1 MSKETVGLEVDVQ
14 YQSVGNLKKEIRAA
28 TADVIAM
35 QEKFG
40 AASKEA
46 IAAAKRVNELKDKI
60 KDAKEVTDLFDPGNK
75 FKALGNAVAGV
86 ASGFTAVQGAMGLFG
101 SESKELEKQLLKVQ
115 SAMALSQGL
124 STLLDSGK
132 DFSRLAAI
140 IKTQVV
146 TAFTTLRGAM
156 MATGIGLITSAV
168 AFLVTNFDKVK
179 EKLGELFP
187 ALKGAGDLMDRL
199 KQIAMG
205 VGNALLQFLAAP
217 ISALIKVF
225 KGDFS
230 GAFEAVKNGMSFV
243 KNFREGEQKEIKS
256 QADERE
262 KIRQEEIK
270 KEKEKN
276 DKLLE
281 QQKAAAEQRRKA
293 REEEQRK
300 IREERERQR
309 QEQLDFEQQQRDDWE
324 AAAEEE
330 RNQDAIRLAEQEAN
344 FQKGIDLI
352 ARLTAK
358 TIEDNEK
365 RKQEQ
370 LDYNAA
376 VINAEEQLNQAKW
389 GLAEAGINLLSTLA
403 SKNKALSNVMFAVE
417 KGFAI
422 GKIIID
428 TQREIAG
435 YAAHP
440 IWSLNIDGGA
450 SVKIPAIAAAKLRA
464 ATSIAT
470 IAATSIG
477 RFMNGGGA
485 NVPGGAINT
494 KAPMTPTL
502 SPTVQTNVQNAQAI
516 NQMSSQS
523 TRAYV
528 LNSDI
533 QNEQQRNAYLQ
544 RNASI

>member
-1 MSKETVGLEVDVQ
+1 
-14 YQSVGNLKKEIRAA
+14 
-28 TADVIAM
+28 
-35 QEKFG
+35 
-40 AASKEA
+40 
-46 IAAAKRVNELKDKI
+46 
-60 KDAKEVTDLFDPGNK
+60 
-75 FKALGNAVAGV
+75 
-86 ASGFTAVQGAMGLFG
+86 
-101 SESKELEKQLLKVQ
+101 
-115 SAMALSQGL
+115 
-124 STLLDSGK
+124 
-132 DFSRLAAI
+132 LAAI

-270 KEKEKN
+270 KEKEKH

-330 RNQDAIRLAEQEAN
+330 RNQDAIRLAEQEVN

-358 TIEDNEK
+358 TIDDNEK
-365 RKQEQ
+365 RKQDQ

-376 VINAEEQLNQAKW
+376 VINAEEQLNQAKFSA
-389 GLAEAGINLLSTLA
+389 AEAGINLLSTIA
-403 SKNKALSNVMFAVE
+403 GKNKALSNVMFAVE

-422 GKIIID
+422 GKIIVD

-435 YAAHP
+435 YYANP
-440 IWSLNIDGGA
+440 TWKLLPDGGLSLATA
-450 SVKIPAIAAAKLRA
+450 SATAAKIRA
-464 ATSIAT
+464 GISIAT

-485 NVPGGAINT
+485 NVPGGTINT

>member
-1 MSKETVGLEVDVQ
+1 MAKETVGVEVDVKF
-14 YQSVGNLKKEIRAA
+14 QSVGNMKKELRAA
-28 TADVIAM
+28 TSDLIAM
-35 QEKFG
+35 NEKFG
-40 AASKEA
+40 ASSKEA
-46 IAAAKRVNELKDKI
+46 TEAARRVAKLKDSI
-60 KDAKEVTDLFDPGNK
+60 GDAKALADTFNPDKK
-75 FKALGNAVAGV
+75 FVALGGALQGAV
-86 ASGFTAVQGAMGLFG
+86 SGFSALQGAMGLFG
-101 SESKELEKQLLKVQ
+101 DKGKEVEAMLLKVQ
-115 SAMALSQGL
+115 SAMALQQGI
-124 STLLDSGK
+124 SGVAGAM
-132 DFSRLAAI
+132 DAFGQLAGK

-146 TAFTTLRGAM
+146 TAFTTLKGAM
-156 MATGIGLITSAV
+156 MATGIGLITAAV

-179 EKLGELFP
+179 KTLTDLFP
-187 ALKGAGDLMDRL
+187 ALENMGSMMDRL

-217 ISALIKVF
+217 VSALIKVF

-270 KEKEKN
+270 KEKEKH

-293 REEEQRK
+293 REEEQKK
-300 IREERERQR
+300 IREEREKQR
-309 QEQLDFEQQQRDDWE
+309 QEQLDFEEQQRQDWE

-330 RNQDAIRLAEQEAN
+330 RNQDATRLAEQEAN

-352 ARLTAK
+352 GRLTAK

-365 RKQEQ
+365 KKQSDREASQ
-370 LDYNAA
+370 NAILNAQVERDMRIELLNQIGYGLSALADLVGKQTAAGKALALAEIAIGTATGFINGLDIAQKTAKSTGPAAAFAFPIFYATQIAA
-376 VINAEEQLNQAKW
+376 VLGAASRARSVLK
-389 GLAEAGINLLSTLA
+389 AGG
-403 SKNKALSNVMFAVE
+403 SNPTPPS
-417 KGFAI
+417 
-422 GKIIID
+422 ID
-428 TQREIAG
+428 A
-435 YAAHP
+435 
-440 IWSLNIDGGA
+440 
-450 SVKIPAIAAAKLRA
+450 
-464 ATSIAT
+464 
-470 IAATSIG
+470 
-477 RFMNGGGA
+477 
-485 NVPGGAINT
+485 
-494 KAPMTPTL
+494 KAPMMPTL

-516 NQMSSQS
+516 NQMSNQS